1 MRRRGGRS
9 ELQVGNDS
17 FLDIVANIV
26 GILIILIVVAG
37 VRVSRAPV
45 TEGSEVVESSTTELE
60 LVDPPPVIDRS
71 DDVARLSQDVTRLE
85 QEVATEL
92 EQLEALSRSMNE
104 TQRRQRE
111 RETRLNREV
120 VSLEALVTSVR
131 SAEETVGGLTRQRTQ
146 LRRHSN
152 TS

>member
-111 RETRLNREV
+111 L
-120 VSLEALVTSVR
+120 SLV
-131 SAEETVGGLTRQRTQ
+131 
-146 LRRHSN
+146 HI
-152 TS
+152 